1 MSETSDAARRG
12 AGEGRPPGVPSDV
25 VVGLVVLALCA
36 VAYWI
41 TLGFE
46 QAPAALARN
55 VQPRTFP
62 QLVIGLIAALT
73 GLMMWRAL
81 RTGERKQRGPVP
93 PMVPLTI
100 AAVGVFVALFSFL
113 GVFLAMATI
122 CVGLPLLWGER
133 RYLALAAYAVLF
145 PAAIYGLFVRVLD
158 VRFPSILLPM
168 LGL

>member
-1 MSETSDAARRG
+1 MSEASTSGHGG
-12 AGEGRPPGVPSDV
+12 AGERRPPGLQSDI
-25 VVGLVVLALCA
+25 VVGLVILALCA

-73 GLMMWRAL
+73 VVMMWRAW
-81 RTGERKQRGPVP
+81 RSDEHKQRGPVP
-93 PMVPLTI
+93 LMVPLTV
-100 AAVGVFVALFSFL
+100 AVVAIFIGLFSFL
-113 GVFLAMATI
+113 GVFLAMAAI
-122 CVGLPLLWGER
+122 CLGLPLLWGER

-158 VRFPSILLPM
+158 VRFPSVLLQL